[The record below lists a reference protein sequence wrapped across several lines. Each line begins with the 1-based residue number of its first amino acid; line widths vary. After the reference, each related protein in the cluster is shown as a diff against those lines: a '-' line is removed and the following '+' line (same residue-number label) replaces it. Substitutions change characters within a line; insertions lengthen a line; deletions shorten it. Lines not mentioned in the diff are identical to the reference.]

1 MYDNIAKT
9 IKTIAL
15 VLFIVGVIA
24 SIILGINCTH
34 LASGM
39 VILLIGGIVVVFI
52 SSVFIYG
59 FGEII
64 DILDDIRYN
73 TKRSSTE
80 SSGNGVSTI
89 KDDIARKERVK
100 AVFKSTNTKNPTQTK
115 RCPHCGEIVTS
126 DTCGM
131 CGKKNNLYD

>member
-15 VLFIVGVIA
+15 LLFIVGVIA
-24 SIILGINCTH
+24 SIILGINCMH
-34 LASGM
+34 IASGQ

-64 DILDDIRYN
+64 DILDDIRRN
-73 TKRSSTE
+73 TRNAAST
-80 SSGNGVSTI
+80 
-89 KDDIARKERVK
+89 KDDVERK
-100 AVFKSTNTKNPTQTK
+100 K
-115 RCPHCGEIVTS
+115 RHV
-126 DTCGM
+126 
-131 CGKKNNLYD
+131 LF

>member
-15 VLFIVGVIA
+15 LLFIVGVIV
-24 SIILGINCTH
+24 SIILGINNMH
-34 LASGM
+34 LQFGW
-39 VILLIGGIVVVFI
+39 IILIGGIIVVFI

-64 DILDDIRYN
+64 DILDDIRHN
-73 TKRSSTE
+73 TKRSSTG
-80 SSGNGVSTI
+80 SSGNGVSII

-100 AVFKSTNTKNPTQTK
+100 AVFKSTNIKNPIQTK
-115 RCPHCGEIVTS
+115 RCPHCGEVVTS